1 MHADKYRKY
10 GEDRWFFFTTK
21 ERKHAGGNRPNRTT
35 PDNGHWNATGSPEP
49 VRSGG
54 VLVGSRRTMVFYEAS
69 RRKKKNQNQHIGNQV
84 EAQAPGGL
92 PPAEDGG
99 KAKTKTKTKAKA
111 KAKAEGK
118 DDDGKTEWTMYEY
131 ESLSSE
137 AEFEAS
143 RAGKPSKVSLSLLS
157 IPFFHLST
165 TITIL

>member
-10 GEDRWFFFTTK
+10 GEGRWFFFTTK

-54 VLVGSRRTMVFYEAS
+54 VLVGSRRTLVFYEAS
-69 RRKKKNQNQHIGNQV
+69 RRKKKKNQNQHIGKQV

-92 PPAEDGG
+92 PPAEEEG
-99 KAKTKTKTKAKA
+99 KAKA
-111 KAKAEGK
+111 KAKGK

-143 RAGKPSKVSLSLLS
+143 RAGKPSKVSHSSLS
-157 IPFFHLST
+157 IPFSSVYHYNT
-165 TITIL
+165 C